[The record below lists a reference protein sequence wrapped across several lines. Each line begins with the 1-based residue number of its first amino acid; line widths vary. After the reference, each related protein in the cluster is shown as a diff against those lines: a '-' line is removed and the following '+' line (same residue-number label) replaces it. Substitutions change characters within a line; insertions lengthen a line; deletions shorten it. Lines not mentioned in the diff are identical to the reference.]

1 MQKNITELAIPSN
14 FDTLKALK
22 DIMFSVFNGRL
33 VVYQIIKNG
42 IICILKIA
50 NEMTYNCVN
59 RNAVLFIID
68 DNDADCCLCLRRT
81 RNVAKLKLSKI
92 MITVMFVNN
101 DTTPVINLITIELL
115 IFDEIN

>member
-1 MQKNITELAIPSN
+1 MQKNITQLTIPSN
-14 FDTLKALK
+14 FDTLKAIK
-22 DIMFSVFNGRL
+22 EIMLLFSVEDL
-33 VVYQIIKNG
+33 LVYQIIKNG
-42 IICILKIA
+42 IICNLKIA
-50 NEMTYNCVN
+50 NEMIYNCVD
-59 RNAVLFIID
+59 RNAVLFTFN
-68 DNDADCCLCLRRT
+68 DNDADYCLCLRRT